1 MKLTITL
8 AQRGVLWAIM
18 LFTAAPALAFADVYV
33 IVNPALN
40 LTADDIKNIYT
51 GEKELAEST
60 KIRPQDNSSA
70 REEFLKKVL
79 QLDVA
84 KYESLW
90 TKKSFRDGINPPTVR
105 ATDAEVIAFVKSNP
119 GAIGYITTA
128 PPSDVTVLKKF

>member
-8 AQRGVLWAIM
+8 AQRGALWAVM
-18 LFTAAPALAFADVYV
+18 LFTAAPALAFADVY
-33 IVNPALN
+33 IIMSPGMS

-60 KIRPQDNSSA
+60 KIKPQDNSA
-70 REEFLKKVL
+70 AKEEFLKKVL
-79 QLDVA
+79 QLDA
-84 KYESLW
+84 TKYESLW

-105 ATDAEVIAFVKSNP
+105 ASDAEVIAYVKATR
-119 GAIGYITTA
+119 GAIGYVTTA

>member
-8 AQRGVLWAIM
+8 AQRGMLWALM

-33 IVNPALN
+33 IVNPGLN

-60 KIRPQDNSSA
+60 KIRPQDNSAA

-84 KYESLW
+84 KYESMW

-105 ATDAEVIAFVKSNP
+105 ASDAEVIAYVKSNP
-119 GAIGYITTA
+119 GAIGYVTTA

>member
-8 AQRGVLWAIM
+8 AQRGALWAVM
-18 LFTAAPALAFADVYV
+18 LFTAAPALAFADVY
-33 IVNPALN
+33 IIMYPGMN

-60 KIRPQDNSSA
+60 KIKPQDNSA
-70 REEFLKKVL
+70 AKEEFLKKVL
-79 QLDVA
+79 QLDA
-84 KYESLW
+84 TKYESMW

-105 ATDAEVIAFVKSNP
+105 ASDAEVIAFVKSTP

>member
-8 AQRGVLWAIM
+8 GQRVVLWAIM

-33 IVNPALN
+33 IVNPSLN
-40 LTADDIKNIYT
+40 LSADDIKNIYT

-60 KIRPQDNSSA
+60 KIRPQDNSAA
-70 REEFLKKVL
+70 REEFLRKVL

-105 ATDAEVIAFVKSNP
+105 ASDAEVIAFVKSNP
-119 GAIGYITTA
+119 GAIGYVTTA

>member
-8 AQRGVLWAIM
+8 AQRGLLWAVM
-18 LFTAAPALAFADVYV
+18 LLTAAPALAFADVYV
-33 IVNPALN
+33 IVNPSLN

-60 KIRPQDNSSA
+60 KIRPQDNSAA
-70 REEFLKKVL
+70 REEFLRKVL

-84 KYESLW
+84 KYESMW

-105 ATDAEVIAFVKSNP
+105 ASDAEVIAFVKSNP
-119 GAIGYITTA
+119 GAIGYVTTA

>member
-8 AQRGVLWAIM
+8 VQRGVLWAIM

-33 IVNPALN
+33 IVNPSLN

-60 KIRPQDNSSA
+60 KIRPQDNSAA

-79 QLDVA
+79 GLDFA
-84 KYESLW
+84 KYESMW

-105 ATDAEVIAFVKSNP
+105 ASDAEVIAFVKSNP
-119 GAIGYITTA
+119 GAIGYVTTA

>member
-8 AQRGVLWAIM
+8 AQRGMLWAVM
-18 LFTAAPALAFADVYV
+18 VFTAAPALAFADVYV
-33 IVNPALN
+33 IVNPGLN
-40 LTADDIKNIYT
+40 LSADDIKNIYT

-60 KIRPQDNSSA
+60 KIRPQDNSAA

-79 QLDVA
+79 QLDAA
-84 KYESLW
+84 KYESMW

-105 ATDAEVIAFVKSNP
+105 ASDAEVIAYVKSNP
-119 GAIGYITTA
+119 GAIGYVTSA

>member
-8 AQRGVLWAIM
+8 AQRLVLWAIM

-105 ATDAEVIAFVKSNP
+105 ATDADVIAFVKSNP